1 MNKGALM
8 KGNTL
13 NIIIILL
20 TLGFLLTVGTAAERQ
35 EFIASIDKD
44 GIQRVA
50 IVGGSYFFKPNYIIL
65 KVNIPVELKLSK
77 ESGMT
82 PHNIILNAPE
92 AGMDIKVDLSTEP
105 QIIKFTPTKNGRFPI
120 YCDKKLLFFESHRE
134 KGMEGMIEVRD

>member
-1 MNKGALM
+1 M

-13 NIIIILL
+13 NIIFILL
-20 TLGFLLTVGTAAERQ
+20 TLGFLLTVGMAAERQ
-35 EFIASIDKD
+35 EFIASVDKD

-105 QIIKFTPTKNGRFPI
+105 RIVNFTPTKTGKFPI

-134 KGMEGMIEVRD
+134 KEMEGTVEVRD